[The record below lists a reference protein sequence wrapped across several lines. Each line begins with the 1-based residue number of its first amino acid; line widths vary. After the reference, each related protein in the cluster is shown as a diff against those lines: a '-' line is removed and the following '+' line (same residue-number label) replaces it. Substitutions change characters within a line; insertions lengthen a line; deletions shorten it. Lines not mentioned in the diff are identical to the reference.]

1 VSQPLAAD
9 ELAIVNRNR
18 RWSLRSAGTNAV
30 MILTLSASWLTR
42 LDSAF
47 FAVDYQIT
55 PRTRDAEDGLRRLMR
70 QLLVSGLVNHPGHYR
85 LEANRWLS
93 EIALLLAT
101 RFSQPIAS
109 TRRGAENWSRRIA
122 SVVARIDANYQ
133 RRPRCRR
140 WRPRNL
146 SPRPG
151 CHAYFAKRSGKFCAV
166 PHRAAP
172 APRRR
177 PAVDHPQTRP
187 ANRPRTG
194 VRQYPNDERSV

>member
-1 VSQPLAAD
+1 
-9 ELAIVNRNR
+9 
-18 RWSLRSAGTNAV
+18 
-30 MILTLSASWLTR
+30 
-42 LDSAF
+42 
-47 FAVDYQIT
+47 
-55 PRTRDAEDGLRRLMR
+55 MR

-109 TRRGAENWSRRIA
+109 TPRRDTEKWSRRIA

-133 RRPRCRR
+133 RR
-140 WRPRNL
+140 L
-146 SPRPG
+146 SLQE
-151 CHAYFAKRSGKFCAV
+151 V
-166 PHRAAP
+166 AAAEFVSEAWLSRLFRKEVGVSFVQYLTALRP

-177 PAVDHPQTRP
+177 PAINHPQNRP

-194 VRQYPNDERSV
+194 IRQYANDERFA

>member
-1 VSQPLAAD
+1 
-9 ELAIVNRNR
+9 
-18 RWSLRSAGTNAV
+18 
-30 MILTLSASWLTR
+30 
-42 LDSAF
+42 
-47 FAVDYQIT
+47 
-55 PRTRDAEDGLRRLMR
+55 MR

-109 TRRGAENWSRRIA
+109 TPRRDTEKWSRRIA

-133 RRPRCRR
+133 RR
-140 WRPRNL
+140 L
-146 SPRPG
+146 SLQEVAAAEFVSGLAVTLISQRG
-151 CHAYFAKRSGKFCAV
+151 RGKFCPV

-177 PAVDHPQTRP
+177 PAINHPQNRP

-194 VRQYPNDERSV
+194 IRQYANDERFV